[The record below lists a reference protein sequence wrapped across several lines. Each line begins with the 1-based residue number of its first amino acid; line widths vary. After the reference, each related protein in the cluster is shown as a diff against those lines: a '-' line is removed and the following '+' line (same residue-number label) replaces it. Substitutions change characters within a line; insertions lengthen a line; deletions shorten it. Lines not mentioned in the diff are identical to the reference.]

1 MAAALS
7 WGRGRIC
14 LAPRQSSSVS
24 LDTLLPNF
32 DRFGNVA

>member
-7 WGRGRIC
+7 WGQGRIC
-14 LAPRQSSSVS
+14 LALRRSSRVS

-32 DRFGNVA
+32 DRFGSMA